1 MEKTTSNSNVLSKLY
16 CNFFGHDYEVSKKV
30 TSHIKEYTCRHCKK
44 ELTTNVNGSLVEL
57 TPKYREIN
65 TVLERIY
72 NHKMMRLRE
81 NRLYTN
87 NTYRV
92 TA

>member
-1 MEKTTSNSNVLSKLY
+1 MEKNTSNPKKLSKLY
-16 CNFFGHDYEVSKKV
+16 CNLFGHDYEVSKKV
-30 TSHIKEYTCRHCKK
+30 TYHIKEYTCRHCKK
-44 ELTTNVNGSLVEL
+44 QLTTDVNGSLVEL

-65 TVLERIY
+65 SVLERIY

-81 NRLYTN
+81 NRLYPN